1 MSSFQKSELQR
12 VTEFDGSIN
21 IGVPVGSSVNEMAE
35 QQKMKTLGVDAAL
48 SNYLGRVSG
57 V

>member
-1 MSSFQKSELQR
+1 
-12 VTEFDGSIN
+12 
-21 IGVPVGSSVNEMAE
+21 MAE

-57 V
+57 VWFSQFL